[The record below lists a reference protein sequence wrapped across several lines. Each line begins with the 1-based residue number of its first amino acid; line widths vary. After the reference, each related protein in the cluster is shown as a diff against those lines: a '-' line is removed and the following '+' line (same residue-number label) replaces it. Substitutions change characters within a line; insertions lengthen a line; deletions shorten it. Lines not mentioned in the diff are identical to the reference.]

1 MAVEA
6 KAIREELPTRKV
18 LDRQCDRD
26 RPLLDSLQ
34 MSGQVK
40 QEMLGIE
47 EATGVEVRVEVEASH
62 LVQ

>member
-1 MAVEA
+1 MVVEA